1 MAGPLGIVRRS
12 RQIESDLVANENG
25 WWSRFLGT
33 KTVAG
38 VTVNESTVRT
48 SSTYWVCSKAISE
61 DVAKL
66 PLHLYQRG
74 KDGGRDRAVQHPAS
88 ALMLRAPNPE
98 MSAFTFIE
106 KMQDWALNWGN
117 GLAEIE
123 RRRNGKPL
131 YVWPMKPWRT
141 RLKREYITRELVY
154 EYTNPNGQIR
164 KIAPADVLHL
174 RGPTDDGIVG
184 YNVVALA
191 QVSLGMAM
199 AADQFA
205 ASFYANRAIPAAIL
219 KHPAK
224 FKDPKAADR
233 LREQF
238 EKLYGGK
245 ENQGRVAVLEE
256 GMELKELTMPLADAQ
271 FLEQRQFSVSEVC
284 RWFRF
289 PPHKAGDLSRATFS
303 NIEHQGLE
311 YVTDT
316 LGAWLERWRQE
327 AALKLLTESERE
339 ELYFEHLTDAL
350 LRGDIKSRHEAYQK
364 ALDAGWLSPDEVR
377 QRENL
382 NPLPNSEGAVYRVPL
397 NMQTPKQLIDGKAKP
412 APTVQKDPTKV
423 LPAPVPE
430 EESKSARPLVEAFAP
445 ALDQAF
451 RNVLRIEAEKLRRAA
466 ARSRVAEH
474 VEEFYRS
481 HADFVR
487 AHVFPAIETMVATL
501 RIHPD
506 HAARALDAAAIVA
519 RLATSHC
526 EMSSLQAESGE
537 AEHVAAS
544 WAGAEATGRTTRAID
559 DIVTMIDQPKG

>member
-1 MAGPLGIVRRS
+1 MRRS
-12 RQIESDLVANENG
+12 RQIESDLVSNNNG
-25 WWSRFLGT
+25 WWSRFLGG
-33 KTVAG
+33 KDVAG

-66 PLHLYQRG
+66 PFHLYQRDAG
-74 KDGGRDRAVQHPAS
+74 GGRSRATQHPAS
-88 ALMLRAPNPE
+88 SLLLKSPNPE

-117 GLAEIE
+117 GMAEIE
-123 RRRNGKPL
+123 RLRNGKP
-131 YVWPMKPWRT
+131 YRIWPMKPWRT
-141 RLKREYITRELVY
+141 RLKREYQTRELVY
-154 EYTNPNGQIR
+154 EYTNPSGQSRLIS
-164 KIAPADVLHL
+164 PDDVFHV

-184 YNVVALA
+184 YNVVTLA
-191 QVSLGMAM
+191 QVSVGMAL

-224 FKDPKAADR
+224 FKDPKAAER

-245 ENQGRVAVLEE
+245 ENQGRIAVLEE
-256 GMELKELTMPLADAQ
+256 AMEFEQLTMPLDNAQ
-271 FLEQRQFSVSEVC
+271 FLEQRQFSVAEVC

-327 AALKLLTESERE
+327 AALKLLTEKERE

-364 ALDAGWLSPDEVR
+364 GLDAGWINPDEVR
-377 QRENL
+377 QRENM
-382 NPLPNSEGAVYRVPL
+382 NPLPDGQGTVYRVPL
-397 NMQTPKQLIDGKAKP
+397 NMQTPKQLMEGKAKP
-412 APTVQKDPTKV
+412 APTVLKDPPKP
-423 LPAPVPE
+423 LPAHDGDE
-430 EESKSARPLVEAFAP
+430 AKSARAIVEAFAP

-451 RNVLRIEAEKLRRAA
+451 RNLLRIEAEKLRRAA
-466 ARSRVAEH
+466 ARSKTMEH
-474 VEEFYRS
+474 IDEFYRS
-481 HADFVR
+481 HADAVR
-487 AHVFPAIETMVATL
+487 SHVFPAIETLAATL
-501 RIHPD
+501 RVHPD
-506 HAARALDAAAIVA
+506 HAARDVDAAAVVAAIAARHCEISSRQAAAGMPDPEAVASGWTKDEAATRTKTAIDEIVA
-519 RLATSHC
+519 L
-526 EMSSLQAESGE
+526 
-537 AEHVAAS
+537 
-544 WAGAEATGRTTRAID
+544 ID
-559 DIVTMIDQPKG
+559 TPKG